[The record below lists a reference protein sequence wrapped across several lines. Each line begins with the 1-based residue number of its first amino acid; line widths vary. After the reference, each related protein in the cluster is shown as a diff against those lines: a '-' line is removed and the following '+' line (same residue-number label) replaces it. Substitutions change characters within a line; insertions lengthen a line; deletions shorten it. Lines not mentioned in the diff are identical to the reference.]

1 MKRKILDKKTVEEI
15 ISIYSDAWINQDSN
29 KIISIFTP
37 DAVYHE
43 KVLEKPYVCH
53 KEIKQY
59 WKEKIVKDEK
69 NIDFKLL
76 NIYIDGYVAIVE
88 WEAIFLYKGKKT
100 LIREVAIL
108 EIEGSKIKS
117 LREYWHSK

>member
-1 MKRKILDKKTVEEI
+1 MKRKILDKKTVEKI
-15 ISIYSDAWINQDSN
+15 ISIYSDAWVNKDPK

-59 WKEKIVKDEK
+59 WKEKIVKNEK

-76 NIYIDGYVAIVE
+76 NIYIDGCVAIAE
-88 WEAIFLYKGKKT
+88 WEAIFSYKGKKT
-100 LIREVAIL
+100 LMREVAIL
-108 EIEGSKIKS
+108 EVEGNKIKS

>member
-1 MKRKILDKKTVEEI
+1 MKRKTLDKKTVKEI
-15 ISIYSDAWINQDSN
+15 ISIYSDAWINQDSK

-43 KVLEKPYVCH
+43 NVLEKPYVCH

-59 WKEKIVKDEK
+59 WKEKIVKKEK

-88 WEAIFLYKGKKT
+88 WEANFLYKGKKI
-100 LIREVAIL
+100 LMREVVIL
-108 EIEGSKIKS
+108 EIEGNKIKS